1 MTLYVKRLCV
11 CDIVYE
17 REELC
22 MRDCVRDY
30 AREILCMSSTT
41 TVRDCVRDGV
51 CIGETESLLDRTV
64 RERLKDRIYAFVRE
78 RGERVLVCV
87 CETHTD
93 TPARPLCVCLALL
106 VCLGT
111 LLAACPE

>member
-1 MTLYVKRLCV
+1 M

-51 CIGETESLLDRTV
+51 CIGETESLLDRDC
-64 RERLKDRIYAFVRE
+64 ERL
-78 RGERVLVCV
+78 
-87 CETHTD
+87 
-93 TPARPLCVCLALL
+93 
-106 VCLGT
+106 
-111 LLAACPE
+111 